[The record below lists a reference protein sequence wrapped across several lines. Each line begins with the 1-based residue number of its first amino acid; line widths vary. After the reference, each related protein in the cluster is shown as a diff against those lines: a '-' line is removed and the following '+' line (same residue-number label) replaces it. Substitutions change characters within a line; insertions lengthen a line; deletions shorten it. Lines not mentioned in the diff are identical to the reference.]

1 MNDTWYAVTAFHA
14 YAYTMACQVKYNPRY
29 IPNFGHTDG
38 EGCERFWSYLDGF
51 VFMTRSMSARNRKL
65 VITDAVD
72 HFAYNKMLELPKQ
85 IKQKKKNTKKKKLKI
100 YESQLEKVDTKKTIE
115 EWQKTQDLL
124 TTKITKKFVKKLYE
138 KTEKETISSKPFL
151 EYLAAKK

>member
-1 MNDTWYAVTAFHA
+1 MSL
-14 YAYTMACQVKYNPRY
+14 KYS
-29 IPNFGHTDG
+29 I
-38 EGCERFWSYLDGF
+38 
-51 VFMTRSMSARNRKL
+51 A
-65 VITDAVD
+65 
-72 HFAYNKMLELPKQ
+72 KQ

-151 EYLAAKK
+151 EYLAAKSYYFV